1 MIRTRQELIDARKK
15 YAAVLDA
22 EKKKNIG
29 MCRYRDAF
37 QAAHWRY
44 LIG

>member
-22 EKKKNIG
+22 EKKKID
-29 MCRYRDAF
+29 RKSVV
-37 QAAHWRY
+37 
-44 LIG
+44 